1 MNGEAQAAGTV
12 PRAKVLLAPQ
22 LRKGRPTM
30 HPSPTY
36 ASTPLPN
43 SDQGRKQSK
52 TTEDRVY
59 QGFSI
64 AAMLLLLISL
74 WLF

>member
-1 MNGEAQAAGTV
+1 
-12 PRAKVLLAPQ
+12 
-22 LRKGRPTM
+22 M